1 MTLILANLQIHAEH
15 KELNRACVV
24 IRDDKII
31 AIETDL
37 KTTLTKFQPAEV
49 IEFPESYHLVPGF
62 IDLHTHGA
70 NGSDVMDATQDALI
84 NICKTLAREGTTG
97 FLATTMTASSEAI
110 EKALAN
116 VREVMQISQNVGA
129 SILGVHL
136 EGPFISAKKIGA
148 QCANEILSPTV
159 ASIQRWQKVSGNAIK
174 LLTLAPELENS
185 REVIRYLKQNN
196 IIASMGHT
204 HASYAESMI
213 AIEEGCS
220 HATHLFNA
228 MRGIHQREPGI
239 VTAALLSEKVI
250 AELIVDGVHLHPAI
264 VELAFKL
271 KGKDKIVLITDA
283 MRAKCLHDGV
293 YELGGQSVVVKNKVA
308 SLEDGTLAGSV
319 LTMNSALQNVLA
331 FTGCSLADAIKMA
344 AENPARELGIFSKK
358 GSIALNKDADLVVL
372 DDKLKVVLTLCGG
385 NIVYEAGPNQLCTNK
400 ASPAL

>member
-1 MTLILANLQIHAEH
+1 MTLILANLQIHTE
-15 KELNRACVV
+15 KNELSNACVV
-24 IRDDKII
+24 IRDDKIV
-31 AIETDL
+31 ALESDL
-37 KTTLTKFQPAEV
+37 KAALAKFQSADV
-49 IEFPESYHLVPGF
+49 IEFPENYHLVPGL

-70 NGSDVMDATQDALI
+70 NGSDVMDGTQDALI
-84 NICKTLAREGTTG
+84 NISKTLAKEGTTG
-97 FLATTMTASSEAI
+97 FLATTMTASADAI
-110 EKALAN
+110 EKALMN
-116 VREVMQISQNVGA
+116 VRDFTRASHKVGA

-136 EGPFISAKKIGA
+136 EGPFISEKKMGA
-148 QCANEILSPTV
+148 QCPDRILAPSV
-159 ASIQRWQKVSGNAIK
+159 ASIERWQKVSGNAIK
-174 LLTLAPELENS
+174 LVTLAPELENS

-204 HASYAESMI
+204 HASYAESVL

-228 MRGIHQREPGI
+228 MRGIHQREPGV
-239 VTAALLSEKVI
+239 VTAALLSEKVM

-293 YELGGQSVVVKNKVA
+293 YELGGQAVVVKNKVA

-319 LTMNSALQNVLA
+319 LTMNSALQNVLD
-331 FTGCSLADAIKMA
+331 FTGCSFADAIKMA
-344 AENPARELGIFSKK
+344 SENPARELGVFAKK

-372 DDKLKVVLTLCGG
+372 DDKFNVMLTVCGG
-385 NIVYEAGPNQLCTNK
+385 EIVYEAKSVRTCKNK
-400 ASPAL
+400 PSPAL